1 MAWARARSTGR
12 QGSPSRSA
20 SGRHAPWG
28 LWKCAAPELCPADG
42 TSPAPTYSRPCGLA
56 GGRRGC
62 GKNRNELKKRSS
74 VSTHG
79 LRKNSQSRKLH
90 LVTREGVLSR
100 VAALPDV
107 RLRAKSAFAIS
118 YRYATNGILSY
129 FNRIALAL
137 RAQRTTADALMHY
150 SCMRHVHARCI
161 QFVNA
166 TLLSSSQHCPE
177 CRRCAR
183 QLASAS
189 RSRPA

>member
-1 MAWARARSTGR
+1 MSFKFSRKRRGGSRALAPARTARSPGSAAEITMAWARARSTGR

-90 LVTREGVLSR
+90 LVT
-100 VAALPDV
+100 
-107 RLRAKSAFAIS
+107 
-118 YRYATNGILSY
+118 
-129 FNRIALAL
+129 
-137 RAQRTTADALMHY
+137 ADARGRFVAC
-150 SCMRHVHARCI
+150 SCVARRATPCEKRVCHLLQVRHERD
-161 QFVNA
+161 
-166 TLLSSSQHCPE
+166 T
-177 CRRCAR
+177 
-183 QLASAS
+183 
-189 RSRPA
+189 

>member
-129 FNRIALAL
+129 FNRIA
-137 RAQRTTADALMHY
+137 RTTHTTHNGGCADAY